1 MDRGPQAA
9 AVNGHHPADRNSGT
23 SDPRD
28 RATWASPSYVESI
41 LFGRRWTRGA
51 NPGPSPETPAT
62 PEEERAQ
69 VSNQVSN
76 KHSNK
81 QEPRMNKKGIEP
93 CAS

>member
-28 RATWASPSYVESI
+28 RATWASPSYVESV
-41 LFGRRWTRGA
+41 LFGRRWARGA
-51 NPGPSPETPAT
+51 NPGPSPETRAA
-62 PEEERAQ
+62 PEDKRAQ
-69 VSNQVSN
+69 VSNE
-76 KHSNK
+76 
-81 QEPRMNKKGIEP
+81 QERRMNKKGIEP